1 MTKKKVYR
9 NVKGQFMKGRKGGP
23 GRPKKIKG
31 TGKPMEQF
39 IAVYNDI
46 GGAEELKRW
55 ALQNNSNQAAFY
67 SMLFRTVPRD
77 VAADLLLP
85 KHTEEKQPVRIEYV
99 SMHLQ
104 ERVEQLEAF
113 ILVSGLE
120 VPEVPVRVGAKD
132 SGGGDGGNEH
142 GNGE

>member
-1 MTKKKVYR
+1 MTKKKVIR
-9 NVKGQFMKGRKGGP
+9 DAKGQFKRKSKGGP

-39 IAVYNDI
+39 IAVYNDM
-46 GGAEELKRW
+46 GGAEELMRW
-55 ALQNNSNQAAFY
+55 AKQNNSNQQAFY
-67 SMLFRTVPRD
+67 AMLFRTVPRD
-77 VAADLLLP
+77 IAADLLLP

-113 ILVSGLE
+113 ILESGLE
-120 VPEVPVRVGAKD
+120 VPKVPMRVEPKEG
-132 SGGGDGGNEH
+132 GGGDKDSEG